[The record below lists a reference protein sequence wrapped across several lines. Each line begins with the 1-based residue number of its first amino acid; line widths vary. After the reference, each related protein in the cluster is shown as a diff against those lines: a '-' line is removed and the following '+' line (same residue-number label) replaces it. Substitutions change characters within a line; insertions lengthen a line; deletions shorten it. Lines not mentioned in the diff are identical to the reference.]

1 MSKKKTA
8 SLKVSGDDV
17 KSILQNSVNVMKLVK
32 MILLENKKLLI
43 RNLDKVMVE

>member
-1 MSKKKTA
+1 MSKIDSIFK
-8 SLKVSGDDV
+8 SGDDV

-43 RNLDKVMVE
+43 RNLNKVMVE